1 MVLLEIARSPSG
13 ALPAFAREA
22 IANHFAIFLDD
33 RDDKSGVV
41 VTHIYLL
48 LGCAIPVWLEVF
60 CRSPTDDR
68 ALSTFRAATGILLIG
83 ICDGAAAVVGSTFG
97 TIRWPYR
104 KHTFLGSASFFL
116 TFLIGVFVVSPDLY
130 AQPVVVVKIIISLS
144 LSTVFEVY
152 TNSVDNLLLPMYFL
166 TIFNSLPDHFPSL
179 SSLPKFEL

>member
-1 MVLLEIARSPSG
+1 MFCAFALMVLLEIARSPSG
-13 ALPAFAREA
+13 AMPAFAREA

-83 ICDGAAAVVGSTFG
+83 ICDGAAAIVEEKFPKENFRVNREMRDE
-97 TIRWPYR
+97 ILVYD
-104 KHTFLGSASFFL
+104 LFL
-116 TFLIGVFVVSPDLY
+116 TKFWAKIASKCRENC
-130 AQPVVVVKIIISLS
+130 VKI
-144 LSTVFEVY
+144 
-152 TNSVDNLLLPMYFL
+152 
-166 TIFNSLPDHFPSL
+166 
-179 SSLPKFEL
+179 